1 MRTVPDTLARI
12 TRLKSGKAEPAQPRN
27 RLFALTNFGSNP
39 GALKAKCYLPKSL
52 AKKPALV
59 VVLHGCTQIPADYD
73 AGSGW
78 SKMADEHGFALLYP
92 QQVRDNNGNLC
103 FNWFLLDDIGR
114 DKGEALSIRQM
125 IGTMVSRHKLASE
138 RIYVTGLSAG
148 GAMANVLL
156 ATYPDVF
163 AGGAII
169 AGLPYGTAST
179 VSGAFERMRG
189 HGIPKSRELRAGLR
203 AASPHTGPWPTLSV
217 WYGTGD
223 STVAEA
229 NARAIVE
236 QWRGVHDVA
245 SAPAVTDTVDGQTRK
260 VWRDADGRDRIAL
273 FSIRD
278 MGHGLPLNVAS
289 GYGKSGPYMLDVG
302 ISSTA
307 HIAQAWGLT
316 RKPARGQRRKAEA
329 KPVSARVM
337 PADRSSSPDDKIR
350 KVIDYALR
358 AAGLKR

>member
-1 MRTVPDTLARI
+1 MRTVSDRLARI
-12 TRLKSGKAEPAQPRN
+12 TRLRSDKAEPVHSRN
-27 RLFALTNFGSNP
+27 RLLTLTNFGSNP
-39 GALKAKCYLPKSL
+39 GALKAKYYLPKSL
-52 AKKPALV
+52 ARKPALV

-78 SKMADEHGFALLYP
+78 SQMADEQGFALLYP

-103 FNWFLLDDIGR
+103 FNWFLPDDIGR

-125 IGTMVSRHKLASE
+125 IETMVSRHKLASE

-169 AGLPYGTAST
+169 AGLPYATAST
-179 VSGAFERMRG
+179 VSEAFERMHG
-189 HGIPKSRELRAGLR
+189 HGIPMIRELRAGLR
-203 AASPHTGPWPTLSV
+203 AASPHSGPWPTLSV
-217 WYGTGD
+217 WHGTGD

-245 SAPAVTDTVDGQTRK
+245 SALAVTEAVDGQTRK

-273 FSIRD
+273 YTIRD
-278 MGHGLPLNVAS
+278 MGHGLPLDVAS

-307 HIAQAWGLT
+307 HIAQSWRLT
-316 RKPARGQRRKAEA
+316 RKPATVRRRKSVA
-329 KPVSARVM
+329 KAPPDRLV
-337 PADRSSSPDDKIR
+337 PEDRSSSPDDKIR